1 MTLYFRAMVPALGRT
16 FGPLILFLTAMTGR
30 PQSPALI
37 GYWHNW
43 NDAAAPYIPLD
54 WIDMRYNVIEV
65 AFAEPVGGSTY
76 VVEFV
81 PEFEVPA
88 DFIAQVAAQKALGK
102 KVVISLGGANATIQ
116 LNSDQERDWFIGHVM
131 YLFTAW
137 GFNGLDLDL
146 EGSSVSITGGTIA
159 APVDSTV
166 IRLIHAVKEV
176 MAQYR
181 ALTGEKLFLTMAPET
196 AYVQGGQSA
205 FGGIWGAYLP
215 IIDALRDSLD
225 ILQVQLYNSGSM
237 YGIDG
242 GIYTQGTADFI
253 ISQAEAV
260 IQGFATTGG
269 FFDGL
274 PPEKVAIG
282 LPACGSAAGGGYT
295 DTATV
300 RAAMHYLLGQG
311 PQPGAY
317 TMMQTGGYPD
327 LRGMMTWSINWDAVG
342 GCDGAYS
349 YAENFERIFSGLSTG
364 ITSSDGMAAVVH
376 PNPFGD
382 AILIEVAEGRDTGT
396 TVLRWFDATGRLVRT
411 DEVLTSNTM
420 VVATSS
426 LLPGLY
432 LLEISAGA
440 RPLRRI
446 PVVKE

>member
-1 MTLYFRAMVPALGRT
+1 MISSKRLLLIFHAAAFCCAMRAQT
-16 FGPLILFLTAMTGR
+16 
-30 PQSPALI
+30 PALI

-43 NDAAAPYIPLD
+43 NDVSAPYIPLD
-54 WIDMRYNVIEV
+54 QIDPRYNVIEV

-81 PEFEVPA
+81 PDLELPA
-88 DFIAQVAAQKALGK
+88 DFQAQVAALKAAGK

-131 YLFTAW
+131 YLFSVW

-176 MAQYR
+176 MTQYR
-181 ALTGEKLFLTMAPET
+181 AMTGEKLFLTMAPET

-253 ISQAEAV
+253 VSQTEAV
-260 IQGFATTGG
+260 IQGFNTGGG
-269 FFDGL
+269 FFTGI
-274 PPEKVAIG
+274 PPEKVAVG
-282 LPACGSAAGGGYT
+282 LPACNAAAGGGYT

-300 RAAMHYLLGQG
+300 RAAMEYLLGEGQ
-311 PQPGAY
+311 QPGTYAL
-317 TMMQTGGYPD
+317 QQAGGYPA
-327 LRGMMTWSINWDAVG
+327 LRGMMTWSINWDAVAA
-342 GCDGAYS
+342 CDGAYS
-349 YAENFERIFSGLSTG
+349 YAENFERIFGDQSTG
-364 ITSSDGMAAVVH
+364 ILGAEAVDAALF
-376 PNPFGD
+376 PNPASGYLHVTGCAPIAITDLQGRIIRNLPD
-382 AILIEVAEGRDTGT
+382 ARFSGLLDIRDLMPGT
-396 TVLRWFDATGRLVRT
+396 YVLMAQKDQQRI
-411 DEVLTSNTM
+411 
-420 VVATSS
+420 
-426 LLPGLY
+426 GL
-432 LLEISAGA
+432 
-440 RPLRRI
+440 RF
-446 PVVKE
+446 VKE

>member
-1 MTLYFRAMVPALGRT
+1 MAATTLLALH
-16 FGPLILFLTAMTGR
+16 A
-30 PQSPALI
+30 QSPALI

-43 NDAAAPYIPLD
+43 NDASAPYIPLD
-54 WIDMRYNVIEV
+54 QIDPRYNVVEV
-65 AFAEPVGGSTY
+65 AFAEPVAGSTY

-116 LNSDQERDWFIGHVM
+116 LNSDQERDWFIGHLM
-131 YLFTAW
+131 YLFSVY

-146 EGSSVSITGGTIA
+146 EGSSVAISGGTIA

-176 MAQYR
+176 MAQYH

-215 IIDALRDSLD
+215 IVDALRDSLD

-253 ISQAEAV
+253 VSQTEAV
-260 IQGFATTGG
+260 IQGFNTIGG

-274 PPEKVAIG
+274 APEKVAVA
-282 LPACGSAAGGGYT
+282 LPACASAAGGGYA
-295 DTATV
+295 DTTTV
-300 RAAMHYLLGQG
+300 RMAMEYLLGDG

-317 TMMQTGGYPD
+317 TLAQTGGYPG
-327 LRGMMTWSINWDAVG
+327 LRGMMTWSINWDAVSA
-342 GCDGAYS
+342 CDGVYS
-349 YAENFERIFSGLSTG
+349 YAENFERIFGEVSTDVEELPRGTIALS
-364 ITSSDGMAAVVH
+364 
-376 PNPFGD
+376 PNPVQNTLRFGSPVHG
-382 AILIEVAEGRDTGT
+382 AITIRDLSGRIVQREEGTGMRSVVDVGT
-396 TVLRWFDATGRLVRT
+396 LR
-411 DEVLTSNTM
+411 
-420 VVATSS
+420 
-426 LLPGLY
+426 PGIY
-432 LLEISAGA
+432 LLDIKGSFPQ
-440 RPLRRI
+440 RF
-446 PVVKE
+446 VKE